1 MMGARTEKELDLTGC
16 CRKCNSTTLLVETMD
31 GPVYQCGGCGLI
43 EKIETDDYEDWCERE

>member
-1 MMGARTEKELDLTGC
+1 MGARIEKELDLTGC

-31 GPVYQCGGCGLI
+31 GPVYQCGGCGLV